1 MLSLKKDST
10 ISSKVSEYDNVPVLP
25 ANYHNYVAGPFPVPL
40 FDTQPEP
47 SQQLS
52 PVSSS
57 SPTSPV
63 SPTHSYQERKSPP
76 PVPRP
81 LQFPTEGNQ
90 NEFDVLEEKQQR
102 EQRKPPSPALPSY
115 QFPVEESQ
123 MGVDSLD
130 GRHQQQQKQKQYESS
145 LDHRLTVQHRK
156 LPQQQQGQSR
166 RDGLAA
172 ECASGRSASIRP
184 HEQEQHHT
192 KPR

>member
-25 ANYHNYVAGPFPVPL
+25 ANYHNYVAGPFPVSL
-40 FDTQPEP
+40 LDTQPE
-47 SQQLS
+47 SQQHL

-57 SPTSPV
+57 SPTYP
-63 SPTHSYQERKSPP
+63 PHFYQERKSPP
-76 PVPRP
+76 PVSRP

-102 EQRKPPSPALPSY
+102 QERKPPSPAHPSC
-115 QFPVEESQ
+115 QFSAKESQ
-123 MGVDSLD
+123 MNVDSLD
-130 GRHQQQQKQKQYESS
+130 GRRQHQQKRKQYESS
-145 LDHRLTVQHRK
+145 LDGRLAVHHRK

-166 RDGLAA
+166 M
-172 ECASGRSASIRP
+172 ECASGRSASTVL
-184 HEQEQHHT
+184 HEQEQQHS